1 MREGRGFST
10 DRCRM
15 YVSEKGFTLNGKE
28 KQGGVTVGKE
38 FPYVMIPPCIIR
50 DKEFFLVH

>member
-1 MREGRGFST
+1 MSG
-10 DRCRM
+10 
-15 YVSEKGFTLNGKE
+15 KGFTLNGKE
-28 KQGGVTVGKE
+28 KQEMGGGVTVGKE